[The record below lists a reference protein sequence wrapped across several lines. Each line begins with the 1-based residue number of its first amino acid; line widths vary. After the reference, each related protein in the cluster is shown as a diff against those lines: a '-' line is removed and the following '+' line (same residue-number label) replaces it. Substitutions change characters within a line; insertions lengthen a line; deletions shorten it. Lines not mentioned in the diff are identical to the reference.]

1 VGTVLLL
8 GTAFVTGLLPVQIM
22 RVSSGSMSPTIN
34 TGDLVLVER
43 AARPV
48 RRMDVV
54 TVEDPAGDELLVKR
68 AVALAG
74 DTVGLEDGVLV
85 VNGAPVC
92 ERAVDQSRVD
102 GVYFGPVTVPA
113 GQVFVLGDERG
124 ASIDSREFGPLDASA
139 VVGLVRVRVWPDPG
153 GLAADRC

>member
-1 VGTVLLL
+1 VLLL
-8 GTAFVTGLLPVQIM
+8 LAAFVTGLLPVQIM
-22 RVSSGSMSPTIN
+22 RVTSGSMSPTIG
-34 TGDLVLVER
+34 TGDLVLVQPAPE
-43 AARPV
+43 PV

-54 TVEDPAGDELLVKR
+54 VLEDPLGDELLVKR

-85 VNGAPVC
+85 VNATPVC
-92 ERAVDQSRVD
+92 EDRIDPSLID

-124 ASIDSREFGPLDASA
+124 ASIDSRTFGPLDATA
-139 VVGLVRVRVWPDPG
+139 VVGLVRVRLWPDPG
-153 GLAADRC
+153 ALPADRC